1 MTNFSYHSRSQF
13 YRETD
18 HNNLLA
24 PHPAIRMTSV
34 QMDEFLVNL
43 FARTWDFI
51 EKDTQICHMYGN
63 ASRLA
68 IDVWEP
74 EDGHKR
80 EVIPVVIREVHADGR
95 MTLNT
100 WRQGCA
106 NVVDQ
111 ERIDEIHDLCRELGI
126 DCVDEDGIV
135 TELTPSLL
143 RDWRKKMGLSQ
154 EKLANVLQ
162 VKSGRTVRRWESG
175 EREIPG
181 PVKVL
186 IKWLITDVRPLS

>member
-1 MTNFSYHSRSQF
+1 M
-13 YRETD
+13 
-18 HNNLLA
+18 
-24 PHPAIRMTSV
+24 
-34 QMDEFLVNL
+34 
-43 FARTWDFI
+43 
-51 EKDTQICHMYGN
+51 
-63 ASRLA
+63 
-68 IDVWEP
+68 
-74 EDGHKR
+74 
-80 EVIPVVIREVHADGR
+80 VVVFG
-95 MTLNT
+95 
-100 WRQGCA
+100 GCA

-126 DCVDEDGIV
+126 GCVDEDGIV

-162 VKSGRTVRRWESG
+162 VQSGRTVRRWELG

-186 IKWLITDVRPLS
+186 MNWLITDVRPFS

>member
-1 MTNFSYHSRSQF
+1 MTNSSYRPRSKF
-13 YRETD
+13 YREAD
-18 HNNLLA
+18 HDNRLE
-24 PHPAIRMTSV
+24 PHPRLQRISG
-34 QMDEFLVNL
+34 QMDEFLLNL
-43 FARTWDFI
+43 FARTWDYV

-63 ASRLA
+63 ANREAS
-68 IDVWEP
+68 DVWEP
-74 EDGHKR
+74 KVGHKR
-80 EVIPVVIREVHADGR
+80 EVVPVVIREVHADGR
-95 MTLNT
+95 MTLET
-100 WRQGCA
+100 WREGCA

-126 DCVDEDGIV
+126 ACVDEDGIV

-162 VKSGRTVRRWESG
+162 VQSGRTVRRWELG

-186 IKWLITDVRPLS
+186 MKWLITDVRPFS